1 MERPGEKRHHSK
13 ESKMEQFVFDMQLLL
28 DIKGASKV
36 LNLSEDWLYR
46 NWKLLPF
53 AFKMGK
59 QIRFSLKGM
68 HKWIEEQG
76 K

>member
-1 MERPGEKRHHSK
+1 
-13 ESKMEQFVFDMQLLL
+13 MEQHAFDMQLLL
-28 DIKGASKV
+28 DIKEASTV

-46 NWKLLPF
+46 NWKSLPF

-59 QIRFSLKGM
+59 QIRFALRGM
-68 HKWIEEQG
+68 EKWIEEQG